1 MRNML
6 VLMVILVLMVVSM
19 EGIQEKKCSQ
29 DPLSGKTLIETDADF
44 ISVLSL
50 LESTQGLR
58 IRTKLFHNSKPA
70 GESKAMLTLSFTSKS
85 LIFSVEVLDGN
96 ASTLSIVFQVVYD
109 PSIVPQ
115 RGNHLSELRLLN
127 IQ

>member
-29 DPLSGKTLIETDADF
+29 DPLSGKTLIEPDADF

-50 LESTQGLR
+50 LESTQ
-58 IRTKLFHNSKPA
+58 
-70 GESKAMLTLSFTSKS
+70 
-85 LIFSVEVLDGN
+85 
-96 ASTLSIVFQVVYD
+96 
-109 PSIVPQ
+109 
-115 RGNHLSELRLLN
+115 
-127 IQ
+127 

>member
-50 LESTQGLR
+50 LESTQRLR
-58 IRTKLFHNSKPA
+58 IRTKLFYNSKPT
-70 GESKAMLTLSFTSKS
+70 GESIPTLSFTSKS
-85 LIFSVEVLDGN
+85 IIFSVEVLDGN